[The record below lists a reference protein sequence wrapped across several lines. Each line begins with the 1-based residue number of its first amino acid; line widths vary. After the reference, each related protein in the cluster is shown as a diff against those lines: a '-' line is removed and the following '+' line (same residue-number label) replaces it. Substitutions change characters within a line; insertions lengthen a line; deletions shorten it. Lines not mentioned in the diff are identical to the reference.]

1 VEHTVP
7 TRMGDGSMV
16 HMSRSDIEAEVRA
29 GVEAAVKRAK
39 TPPLAEDEIEHLVD
53 IYASP
58 SRFTGV
64 DIGTEVVLSYDG
76 SGVGTFTARLQDLQ
90 MYEQCFAADL
100 VELCHGDYSFKAVK
114 TIAAYEAQSMR
125 DAQLALTVPV
135 QYGAMPNLG
144 LYCRPD
150 GPVPNWAELLPLGRF
165 DEARAGQEEA
175 VELAVTDMVNV
186 GVDLAEAGADGID
199 FDTAGAAGDADF
211 LATLRAAEAL
221 RARYPEFGIEIGMA
235 GEFVLGMHGEL
246 EYDGMRLAGLWPRD
260 QLRVATKA
268 GAHMF
273 GPAVNVNTSKS
284 AAWNVAR
291 AVTLVKPCMDETTIP
306 IHMNAG
312 MGVGGVPMTSYN
324 PVDAVSRA
332 SRACVDILR
341 LDGL

>member
-7 TRMGDGSMV
+7 TRMGDGSMIY
-16 HMSRSDIEAEVRA
+16 MSRSDIESEVRA

-39 TPPLAEDEIEHLVD
+39 TPSLAEDEVAHLVD

-76 SGVGTFTARLQDLQ
+76 SGIGTFTSGLQDLQ

-100 VELCHGDYSFKAVK
+100 VEQCHGDYSFKAVK
-114 TIAAYEAQSMR
+114 TIVPYEAQRMR

-150 GPVPNWAELLPLGRF
+150 GPAPNWAELLPLGRF

-175 VELAVTDMVNV
+175 VEFAVADMVNV
-186 GVDLAEAGADGID
+186 GEALAAAGADGID

-246 EYDGMRLAGLWPRD
+246 EYDGMRLAGLWPRE

-273 GPAVNVNTSKS
+273 GPAVNVNTGKS

-291 AVTLVKPCMDETTIP
+291 AVTLVKPCMEEATIP
-306 IHMNAG
+306 IHMNVG

>member
-1 VEHTVP
+1 
-7 TRMGDGSMV
+7 MGDGSLVRMT
-16 HMSRSDIEAEVRA
+16 RGQIEADVWA

-39 TPPLAEDEIEHLVD
+39 VPPLGEDEVGHLVD
-53 IYASP
+53 IYASAA
-58 SRFTGV
+58 RFTGV
-64 DIGTEVVLSYDG
+64 DIGSEVVLSYDG
-76 SGVGTFTARLQDLQ
+76 SGAKTFASRLQDLQ

-100 VELCHGDYSFKAVK
+100 VELCHSDYSFKAVK
-114 TIAAYEAQSMR
+114 TMTAYEAQSMR
-125 DAQLALTVPV
+125 DAQLALTVPI

-150 GPVPNWAELLPLGRF
+150 GPAPNWAELLPAGRF
-165 DEARAGQEEA
+165 DEARGGQEEA
-175 VELAVTDMVNV
+175 VEYAVADMVNV
-186 GVDLAEAGADGID
+186 GVALAEAGADGID

-211 LATLRAAEAL
+211 LATLKAAERL
-221 RARYPEFGIEIGMA
+221 RARYPALGIEIGMA

-260 QLRVATKA
+260 QLRLATKA

-273 GPAVNVNTSKS
+273 GPAVNVNTSKT

-291 AVTLVKPCMDETTIP
+291 AIALVKPCVEEATIAV
-306 IHMNAG
+306 HMNAG
-312 MGVGGVPMTSYN
+312 MGVGGVPMATYN

-332 SRACVDILR
+332 SRACVDLLR